1 MQWRE
6 KTKHHVGSSM
16 VSDSRDIIPYEHISQ
31 THNNHQRD
39 KHSRK
44 ESSELRSEDAAPT
57 SSKKLASKIVTPS
70 HENVTI
76 RSNSANSHL
85 CQIQSQGVRQ
95 VML

>member
-39 KHSRK
+39 KHS
-44 ESSELRSEDAAPT
+44 
-57 SSKKLASKIVTPS
+57 SKKLASKIVTPS